1 MPPPML
7 RWIAAVVALLL
18 LAGLI
23 YVMQAID
30 STHYNVL
37 QIGTEAK
44 SHEIAAAYRALSL
57 KFHPDKT
64 HGMDLQ
70 AREAATKQFHR
81 ISEAYNVLSNDAAR
95 REYDAQLR
103 VQASQPPRWKVL
115 WLQSYAYI
123 AAALSE
129 FTKVQAA
136 AAVGVLFLLYHFC
149 ISPILRRMGGRRM
162 SAASVTGREKA
173 AALVQAREKLQREYQ
188 ETARRRRRQQP
199 ALS

>member
-30 STHYNVL
+30 STHYN
-37 QIGTEAK
+37 IGTEAK

-70 AREAATKQFHR
+70 AREAATKQFHP
-81 ISEAYNVLSNDAAR
+81 YNVLSNDAAR

>member
-1 MPPPML
+1 ML

-123 AAALSE
+123 AVALSE
-129 FTKVQAA
+129 FTKVQA

>member
-1 MPPPML
+1 MSPPML

-44 SHEIAAAYRALSL
+44 SYEIAAAYRALSL

-123 AAALSE
+123 AVALSE
-129 FTKVQAA
+129 FTKVQA

>member
-1 MPPPML
+1 MSPPML

-123 AAALSE
+123 AVALSE
-129 FTKVQAA
+129 FTKVQA